1 VHMSNDEPSLRELL
15 DDPIAQLLMASDRL
29 QVEDLIFHL
38 TAVRRRLG
46 AIGRFGG
53 CGRQG

>member
-1 VHMSNDEPSLRELL
+1 MSNDEPSLRELL

-38 TAVRRRLG
+38 TAVRRRLA

-53 CGRQG
+53 RGRQG

>member
-1 VHMSNDEPSLRELL
+1 MSNDEPSLRELL

-53 CGRQG
+53 YGRQG